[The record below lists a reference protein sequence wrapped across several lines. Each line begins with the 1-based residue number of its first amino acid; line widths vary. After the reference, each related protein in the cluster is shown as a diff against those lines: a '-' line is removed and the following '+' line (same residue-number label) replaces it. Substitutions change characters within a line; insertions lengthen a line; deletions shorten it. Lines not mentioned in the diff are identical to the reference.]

1 MKLRIRKLMYEE
13 IGGARADYLFSMFAR
28 LCEGL
33 AETLYMVLWAQRIL
47 YGGSIKSIGA
57 DTGFVDFVALTVIMF
72 LMVTAMAHQKESFR
86 GILSR
91 KGRNSIS
98 DIF

>member
-47 YGGSIKSIGA
+47 YGGTMMSIVA
-57 DTGFVDFVALTVIMF
+57 DTGFVDLVALTVILF

>member
-47 YGGSIKSIGA
+47 YGGTMMSIVA
-57 DTGFVDFVALTVIMF
+57 DTGYPVKKREKFHLRHFLTHKK
-72 LMVTAMAHQKESFR
+72 L
-86 GILSR
+86 
-91 KGRNSIS
+91 
-98 DIF
+98 

>member
-1 MKLRIRKLMYEE
+1 MYEE
-13 IGGARADYLFSMFAR
+13 IGGARADYYFSLFAR

-47 YGGSIKSIGA
+47 YGGTMMSIVA
-57 DTGFVDFVALTVIMF
+57 DTGFVDLVALTVILF
-72 LMVTAMAHQKESFR
+72 LMVTAMAHQKECFR

-91 KGRNSIS
+91 KGKNSFS